1 MMAPKLSQSEYMD
14 DMLHKFDMSDCNP
27 VATLVDKGS
36 HLQGAEAAIFENE
49 KLYQALTGSITYAAM
64 LN

>member
-1 MMAPKLSQSEYMD
+1 MD